1 MPTLEEQTYKFSE
14 LSDSAKEK
22 EREWWREQEAGDF
35 DPCYEPYETAA
46 AILGI
51 SLTEQRTYRNGKR
64 YTANTIHY
72 SGFWSQGDGASFIGS
87 YKFLP
92 GCCEK
97 IREEFG
103 TDETLHSIADRLSAM
118 HCRLRLIDGGWL
130 EGKITQ
136 HSSRYSHSG
145 TMDAVCF
152 DKDSE
157 ELDAETCDEF
167 RDLMREFADW
177 IYEGLK
183 EDYDSCMSDE
193 AADEALEA
201 NDYEFEEDGECAA

>member
-1 MPTLEEQTYKFSE
+1 
-14 LSDSAKEK
+14 
-22 EREWWREQEAGDF
+22 
-35 DPCYEPYETAA
+35 
-46 AILGI
+46 
-51 SLTEQRTYRNGKR
+51 
-64 YTANTIHY
+64 
-72 SGFWSQGDGASFIGS
+72 
-87 YKFLP
+87 
-92 GCCEK
+92 
-97 IREEFG
+97 
-103 TDETLHSIADRLSAM
+103 M

-136 HSSRYSHSG
+136 HSSHYSHSG

-152 DKDSE
+152 DKDEE